1 MPPLQDGRQAL
12 HYAAAAGCIRIS
24 ECLLDAGASKNR
36 STSNGATPFWLA
48 AQQGHLGVV
57 LRLCSA
63 RVDLNKS
70 NAETWFQWF
79 WRTQVAEQLSSL
91 GWSLIKLTEYYS
103 NIVESSQENLF
114 DDGMHFCMHG
124 ICNNCLQYLTM
135 IFSHEP
141 YGIDLAWT
149 IPHHWG
155 PKCTH
160 IGYGRIFRQQTPSL
174 PTVPLKQG
182 LGTNVALC

>member
-1 MPPLQDGRQAL
+1 MFQKDNYKISFSTSIPLEIHPGFSGLAAMNLQDGRQAL

-70 NAETWFQWF
+70 NAETWFQ
-79 WRTQVAEQLSSL
+79 
-91 GWSLIKLTEYYS
+91 
-103 NIVESSQENLF
+103 
-114 DDGMHFCMHG
+114 
-124 ICNNCLQYLTM
+124 
-135 IFSHEP
+135 
-141 YGIDLAWT
+141 
-149 IPHHWG
+149 
-155 PKCTH
+155 
-160 IGYGRIFRQQTPSL
+160 
-174 PTVPLKQG
+174 
-182 LGTNVALC
+182 